1 MMEKRGRSGGFI
13 TVSSLVNSEDRKSAG
28 NARLAM
34 ASSSIMRL
42 AAKEGLLSLYADAE
56 EVLDKYKDFD
66 IVASM
71 REHKGKLLWVRARAI
86 DADVANANG
95 DYFSEEELL
104 GEVVDQKGNKMPA
117 YKTFE
122 GVPIYTNH
130 KNDDIEQ
137 AKGMVVYSEW
147 DDKEKCVYCTFIV
160 DEEAYPEI
168 ARGIRVGYMHDVS
181 MGCFDGMTKIPTSNG
196 FKAIKDVKDTD
207 LLLDKDGKFVEIVN
221 RQEYDHYENIHLITL
236 EGGFQIKCTFYHP
249 FLVHTKEQWAAR
261 KSLKRPVVTGR
272 KTSEWVKNEIV
283 PSYIRTEDLKPG
295 DIFLS
300 PVGGVETKDVDFNI
314 NRARLV
320 GYFLAEG
327 SYDSN
332 KLRKRSIF
340 TFNINESETLGQEIV
355 DLLKLEFGVLAT
367 KNTYD
372 KQNYCQVRV
381 TSSEVYDWFYENC
394 GQYSKTKKLHP
405 KWLTAPLDIQ
415 LQLLAAYIDGDGS
428 VTTDKR
434 TNSQYLRVSTI
445 SRELYEQVSFM
456 LTRLGIHH
464 SIYFAHRGKRFS
476 HSELDNITDVN
487 VNHVIQIPSCESAL
501 FETCLNKGIVPS
513 TLKEGLHRQDNF
525 LGRKIV
531 SIDIL
536 PIEQQKV
543 YTFQTETGN
552 YLAQNFISKNC
563 QVESG
568 TCSECGNKATTEKE
582 YCDCLK
588 KYKGKKHPRTGKKV
602 YEKNHGIKFIELSVV
617 GDGAFDSCMIQEI
630 YDVDDILNKAAS
642 LDKKAESI
650 RSTIVVASTV
660 APKDYMVRRAYEDC
674 LRTAY
679 DTTKQTLRVA
689 QSAGTLVGGQL
700 LAGEGAGNNTTV
712 ANILK
717 FLGIEGTA
725 GLNILDML
733 NLALNFLEVA
743 VMNLF
748 ARKDNVDLGHVGKIT
763 KSMADLQSTM
773 QDMIDDGVET
783 GGDGQQPMNQGSM
796 QQPQQPQPG
805 PNAAQEDYTQA
816 GAVGRS
822 IGPQAPQGVAPG
834 APQGAPQTQNQA
846 FMGMPMGFGGGI
858 FANTNLPRVVW
869 AHDDNEEVGRTVTA
883 STARD
888 TSSEKDMTQCTY
900 NSKYVTKLAESIMNL
915 AETLGVQTHSASP
928 AVVSQPQP
936 SYPKPSNQTGGNKNM
951 DFFKQ
956 FKQARNK
963 REAAVM
969 EQEVKVSDKAGHS
982 LRLSADGTIQAF
994 YQGQLVQDFDPVL
1007 TEEHKLAIEAE
1018 DGPRVAA
1025 ALLADFQRFT
1035 RTAEWKPSHEYNKTR
1050 EEQLEA
1056 VRTGTDDDVKEKLLG
1071 DKAGRY
1077 NRTNEEQDIKERE
1090 LGKKNLRPGTDDDV
1104 KENLLGAPAGLYSR
1118 KNNDIDVRENLIND
1132 ARRGHPDDVIELQIE
1147 QVRNNYG
1154 PGDTGLVTTAAINAL
1169 SKAVIEARVTPE
1181 EVVEATK
1188 SLSERNDFVELI
1200 QLAHLGDKVRRVE
1213 AKRENFWK
1221 LGSTE
1226 IASESAVLDALG
1238 SVVSAEV
1245 TAADIAECL
1254 HVVTS
1259 EVSKAIQSVTRVVK
1273 AQMGDSN
1280 GVEPSML
1287 RKTVSKADRYRAAL
1301 ATIAE
1306 TEAEQPM
1313 KDHIKTALFAFANSA
1328 DELAA
1333 HPHEVVLALANV
1345 DESDLLAD
1353 IELARSAAVRE
1364 SRLQVRARRDF
1375 WGANRFASKEGVYE
1389 NVVGW
1394 LADYSE
1400 AGNYSSGSI
1409 VVAAKKLVA
1418 QPVAA
1423 EKLISKVIATT
1434 TKTAAIQ
1441 VTDERTS
1448 TKRLECTVGDVGL
1461 DPKDESFESAFRE
1474 KAIEIMASNGYTVDP
1489 STFTFTDLNINGD
1502 TVSASVTS
1510 TVRKTFTA
1518 DAPAAGVSAEMPM
1531 EGNIDA
1537 SAEVAPEPTVIMSE
1551 SIKNIRI
1558 AKRQEILNRY
1568 AQAPMGGAP
1577 AGGAGAPPMGGMGGD
1592 LAGAADGLGISSFTA
1607 PTAENPEEDP
1617 ANVDDMSEPGT
1628 KKPWGTICP
1637 QCGSEDVDIAN
1648 GEGNCNSCNAQ
1659 ITYEF
1664 TAKVKPN
1671 EDKGG
1676 DDKAPAMDEPMPEL
1690 GGDMGLGAATAP
1702 APGAPAP
1709 AGAAPGP
1716 GGTAPMMM
1724 AASWKTSPDVL
1735 VRVAQL
1741 GENFNRK
1748 AEKVLP
1754 VGFVCPSCGNRGVTK
1769 VASTGRSYCY
1779 DCGTIAK
1786 SEIEERDGDIYS
1798 TISWVI

>member
-1 MMEKRGRSGGFI
+1 MEKRGKSGGFI
-13 TVSSLVNSEDRKSAG
+13 TIDSLINSEDRKSAG

-34 ASSSIMRL
+34 ASGSVMRL
-42 AAKEGLLSLYADAE
+42 AAKEGLLSLYANAE
-56 EVLDKYKDFD
+56 EVLEKYKDFD
-66 IVASM
+66 IVTSM
-71 REHKGKLLWVRARAI
+71 RERKGKLLWVRARAI
-86 DADVANANG
+86 DADVTNANG
-95 DYFSEEELL
+95 DYFSESELL
-104 GEVVDQKGNKMPA
+104 KDVVDQKGNKMPA

-137 AKGMVVYSEW
+137 AKGMVVYAEW

-168 ARGIRVGYMHDVS
+168 ARGIRVGYMKDVS
-181 MGCFDGMTKIPTSNG
+181 MGCFDGMTKIPTNSG
-196 FKAIKDVKDTD
+196 FKFIKDVKDSD
-207 LLLDKDGKFVEIVN
+207 LLLDKDGQFVEIVN
-221 RQEYDHYENIHLITL
+221 RQEYDHFDNIHLITL

-249 FLVHTKEQWAAR
+249 FLIHSKEQWAAR
-261 KSLKRPVVTGR
+261 KSLKRPVVAGK
-272 KTSEWVKNEIV
+272 KTSEWVKNDIT
-283 PSYIRTEDLKPG
+283 PSYVRTEDLKPG
-295 DIFLS
+295 DVFLS
-300 PVGGVETKDVDFNI
+300 PVGGVETQDVDFNS
-314 NRARLV
+314 NRAKLA

-327 SYDSN
+327 SYDSD
-332 KLRKRSIF
+332 KKRKRVIF

-355 DLLKLEFGVLAT
+355 DLLKAEFGVTAT
-367 KNTYD
+367 KNLYS
-372 KQNYCQVRV
+372 KHNYCQIRA
-381 TSSEVYDWFYENC
+381 TSSEVYDWFYTNC
-394 GQYSKTKKLHP
+394 GQYSKHKKLHS

-434 TNSQYLRVSTI
+434 NGSQYLRVSTI
-445 SRELYEQVSFM
+445 SRSIYEQVSFM
-456 LTRLGIHH
+456 LTRLGVHH
-464 SIYFAHRGKRFS
+464 SVYFNHKGKRFS
-476 HSELDNITDVN
+476 HSELDSVADNINIT
-487 VNHVIQIPSCESAL
+487 HTIQIPSCESAL
-501 FETCLNKGIVPS
+501 FEVFLKKGVVPS
-513 TLKEGLHRQDNF
+513 TLKEGLHRQDDY
-525 LGRKIV
+525 LGRRII
-531 SIDIL
+531 SIDVL

-543 YTFQTETGN
+543 YTFQTKTGN
-552 YLAQNFISKNC
+552 YLAHNFISKNC

-582 YCDCLK
+582 YCSCLK
-588 KYKGKKHPRTGKKV
+588 NYKGKKNPKTGKKV

-617 GDGAFDSCMIQEI
+617 GDGAFDSCMIEEL
-630 YDVDDILNKAAS
+630 YDVDDILAKAAS

-650 RSTIVVASTV
+650 RGAIAVASIST
-660 APKDYMVRRAYEDC
+660 PNDYMVRRAYEDC

-679 DTTKQTLRVA
+679 DTTKKTLRVA

-717 FLGIEGTA
+717 FLGIEGNA

-783 GGDGQQPMNQGSM
+783 GGEGQQPMNQGSM
-796 QQPQQPQPG
+796 QPPQQPQPG
-805 PNAAQEDYTQA
+805 PNAAQEDYSQA
-816 GAVGRS
+816 GAVGRA
-822 IGPQAPQGVAPG
+822 IGPQTPQG

-846 FMGMPMGFGGGI
+846 FTGMPMGFGGGI
-858 FANTNLPRVVW
+858 FASNNLPRVVW
-869 AHDDNEEVGRTVTA
+869 AHDDNEEVNSRKVIA
-883 STARD
+883 STARED
-888 TSSEKDMTQCTY
+888 STESELAQCTY
-900 NSKYVTKLAESIMNL
+900 SSKYVTKLAESIANL
-915 AETLGVQTHSASP
+915 AETLGIQTYSTTSP
-928 AVVSQPQP
+928 AVASPLPP
-936 SYPKPSNQTGGNKNM
+936 SNTPSNQTGGNKIM

-994 YQGQLVQDFDPVL
+994 YQGHLVQEFDPVL

-1025 ALLADFQRFT
+1025 ALLSDFQRFT
-1035 RTAEWKPSHEYNKTR
+1035 RTANWKPSHEYDSTR

-1056 VRTGTDDDVKEKLLG
+1056 VRTGTDDDVKENLLG

-1090 LGKKNLRPGTDDDV
+1090 LNKKNLRPGTDDDV
-1104 KENLLGAPAGLYSR
+1104 KENLLGSPAGLYSR

-1132 ARRGHPDDVIELQIE
+1132 ARRGHPEDVIELQIE

-1154 PGDTGLVTTAAINAL
+1154 PGDTGLVTTATINAL
-1169 SKAVIEARVTPE
+1169 SRAVIAARVTPE
-1181 EVVEATK
+1181 EIVEATK
-1188 SLSERNDFVELI
+1188 SLAERNDFVELI

-1213 AKRENFWK
+1213 AKRDNFWK

-1226 IASESAVLDALG
+1226 IASEAAVLDALG
-1238 SVVSAEV
+1238 SVVSEEV
-1245 TAADIAECL
+1245 TASDIAECL

-1259 EVSKAIQSVTRVVK
+1259 EVSKATQSVTRVVK
-1273 AQMGDSN
+1273 SQMGDSN
-1280 GVEPSML
+1280 AVEPSML

-1345 DESDLLAD
+1345 EENELLAD

-1409 VVAAKKLVA
+1409 VTAAKKLVA

-1448 TKRLECTVGDVGL
+1448 TKRLECTVGDIGL
-1461 DPKDESFESAFRE
+1461 DPKDESFESAFRD

-1518 DAPAAGVSAEMPM
+1518 DAPTSG
-1531 EGNIDA
+1531 I
-1537 SAEVAPEPTVIMSE
+1537 SAEVPMEENVDASTSVDTEPTVIMSE
-1551 SIKNIRI
+1551 SVKNIRI
-1558 AKRQEILNRY
+1558 AKRQEILNKY
-1568 AQAPMGGAP
+1568 AQAPGAMGAP
-1577 AGGAGAPPMGGMGGD
+1577 VGGDMGAAMGGD

-1676 DDKAPAMDEPMPEL
+1676 KDEAPPLEEPMPDL

-1716 GGTAPMMM
+1716 GGTAPKMMS
-1724 AASWKTSPDVL
+1724 ASWKTNPDVL
-1735 VRVAQL
+1735 VRVGQL
-1741 GENFNRK
+1741 GDKFDRT

-1754 VGFVCPSCGNRGVTK
+1754 VGFVCPSCGNREVTK
-1769 VASTGRSYCY
+1769 VASSGRSYCY
-1779 DCGTIAK
+1779 DCGTISK
-1786 SEIEERDGDIYS
+1786 SEIKEQDGVIYS
-1798 TISWVI
+1798 SISWVI

>member
-1 MMEKRGRSGGFI
+1 MMEKRGKSGGFI
-13 TVSSLVNSEDRKSAG
+13 TVSSLINSEDRKSAG

-181 MGCFDGMTKIPTSNG
+181 MGC
-196 FKAIKDVKDTD
+196 
-207 LLLDKDGKFVEIVN
+207 
-221 RQEYDHYENIHLITL
+221 
-236 EGGFQIKCTFYHP
+236 
-249 FLVHTKEQWAAR
+249 
-261 KSLKRPVVTGR
+261 
-272 KTSEWVKNEIV
+272 
-283 PSYIRTEDLKPG
+283 
-295 DIFLS
+295 
-300 PVGGVETKDVDFNI
+300 
-314 NRARLV
+314 
-320 GYFLAEG
+320 
-327 SYDSN
+327 
-332 KLRKRSIF
+332 
-340 TFNINESETLGQEIV
+340 
-355 DLLKLEFGVLAT
+355 
-367 KNTYD
+367 
-372 KQNYCQVRV
+372 
-381 TSSEVYDWFYENC
+381 
-394 GQYSKTKKLHP
+394 
-405 KWLTAPLDIQ
+405 
-415 LQLLAAYIDGDGS
+415 
-428 VTTDKR
+428 
-434 TNSQYLRVSTI
+434 
-445 SRELYEQVSFM
+445 
-456 LTRLGIHH
+456 
-464 SIYFAHRGKRFS
+464 
-476 HSELDNITDVN
+476 
-487 VNHVIQIPSCESAL
+487 
-501 FETCLNKGIVPS
+501 
-513 TLKEGLHRQDNF
+513 
-525 LGRKIV
+525 
-531 SIDIL
+531 
-536 PIEQQKV
+536 
-543 YTFQTETGN
+543 
-552 YLAQNFISKNC
+552 

-660 APKDYMVRRAYEDC
+660 APKDYMIRRAYEDC

-805 PNAAQEDYTQA
+805 PNVAQEDYTQA

-822 IGPQAPQGVAPG
+822 IGPQAPQGTPG

-869 AHDDNEEVGRTVTA
+869 AHDDSEEVGRTVTA

-888 TSSEKDMTQCTY
+888 TSSGKDMTQCTY

-915 AETLGVQTHSASP
+915 AEVLGVQTHSASP
-928 AVVSQPQP
+928 AVVSQPPP
-936 SYPKPSNQTGGNKNM
+936 SNPKPSNQTGGNKNM

-1035 RTAEWKPSHEYNKTR
+1035 RTAEWKPSHEYSKTR

-1056 VRTGTDDDVKEKLLG
+1056 VRTGTDEDVKEKLLS

-1090 LGKKNLRPGTDDDV
+1090 LSKKNLRPGTDDDV

-1213 AKRENFWK
+1213 AKRGNFWK

-1238 SVVSAEV
+1238 SVVSTEV

-1287 RKTVSKADRYRAAL
+1287 RKTVSKADKYRAAL

-1313 KDHIKTALFAFANSA
+1313 KDPIKTALFAFANSA

-1353 IELARSAAVRE
+1353 VELARSAAVRE

-1518 DAPAAGVSAEMPM
+1518 DAPAAGVSAETPM

-1568 AQAPMGGAP
+1568 AQAPMGGSP
-1577 AGGAGAPPMGGMGGD
+1577 AGGASAPPVGGD

-1617 ANVDDMSEPGT
+1617 ANVDDMPEPGT

-1676 DDKAPAMDEPMPEL
+1676 NDKAPAMDEPMPEL

-1735 VRVAQL
+1735 IRVAQL

-1779 DCGTIAK
+1779 DCGTISQ

-1798 TISWVI
+1798 TISWII